1 MLFKAIE
8 NKLVQVLGTENHDI
22 LLAITQSFV
31 ICHELEHLKMCLDV
45 VTDMN
50 ETRNTVPGDNSDVD
64 INKGHEKNVHNEL
77 GDYDNKS
84 L

>member
-1 MLFKAIE
+1 ME
-8 NKLVQVLGTENHDI
+8 NKLVQLLGTENHNI
-22 LLAITQSFV
+22 LLAITQSFF
-31 ICHELEHLKMCLDV
+31 IYHELEHLKMWIDV

-50 ETRNTVPGDNSDVD
+50 ETLNTVTGDNSDVD

-77 GDYDNKS
+77 RDCDNDS